1 MTMTIGRLAIAAA
14 GGLLATASAFAQYKS
29 VGPDGRI
36 TYSDLPPPPGSK
48 VVETKKLATDASPAN
63 PALPFELQEATTK
76 YPVVLYTGDACP
88 PCDDARAF
96 LRARGVPFTER
107 TVTSND
113 DIALF
118 KQQSPDG
125 TAPVLTV
132 GSRKSVG
139 YTQSSWTG
147 LLDSAGYPRTPVL
160 PRDYR
165 NPPPTAL
172 APPPRGN
179 AVDAAQ
185 TQGARGTTASAGGAP
200 AAPPAPAGTSGS
212 GFRF

>member
-1 MTMTIGRLAIAAA
+1 MAMTIGKLAIVAA
-14 GGLLATASAFAQYKS
+14 GSVLVATQAFAQYKS
-29 VGPDGRI
+29 VGPDGRV

-48 VVETKKLATDASPAN
+48 MVEQKKLAVETTAN
-63 PALPFELQEATTK
+63 PALPFELQEAATK
-76 YPVVLYTGDACP
+76 YPVLLYTGDNCA
-88 PCDDARAF
+88 PCDEARAF
-96 LRARGVPFTER
+96 LRGRGVPFTEK
-107 TVTSND
+107 TVTSTE

-147 LLDSAGYPRTPVL
+147 LLDSAGYPRTAAL

-165 NPPPTAL
+165 NPAATAL
-172 APPPRGN
+172 APPRASGEGSQ
-179 AVDAAQ
+179 AASPA
-185 TQGARGTTASAGGAP
+185 ARTNSTASANGAP
-200 AAPPAPAGTSGS
+200 NAPAPAGTPAS

>member
-1 MTMTIGRLAIAAA
+1 MAMTLGRLAMLVT
-14 GGLLATASAFAQYKS
+14 GGLFVVTQAFAQYKS
-29 VGPDGRI
+29 VGPDGRV

-48 VVETKKLATDASPAN
+48 VVEQKKLAVETSAN
-63 PALPFELQEATTK
+63 PALPFELQEATNK
-76 YPVVLYTGDACP
+76 YPVLLYTGDNCA
-88 PCDDARAF
+88 PCDEARAF
-96 LRARGVPFTER
+96 LRGRGVPFTEK
-107 TVTSND
+107 TVTSSE

-147 LLDSAGYPRTPVL
+147 LLDSAGYPRTAAL

-165 NPPPTAL
+165 NPAPTAL
-172 APPPRGN
+172 APPRTN
-179 AVDAAQ
+179 ADASP
-185 TQGARGTTASAGGAP
+185 TTPTSRTGSTSSANNAP
-200 AAPPAPAGTSGS
+200 TATPAPAS

>member
-1 MTMTIGRLAIAAA
+1 MAMKTDRWVMVAA
-14 GGLLATASAFAQYKS
+14 GGLLVACQAFAQYKS

-48 VVETKKLATDASPAN
+48 VVDQKKLAPEATAN
-63 PALPFELQEATTK
+63 PALPFELQEAATK
-76 YPVVLYTGDACP
+76 YPVALYTGDNCA
-88 PCDDARAF
+88 PCDEARAF
-96 LRARGVPFTER
+96 LRARGVPFTEK
-107 TVTSND
+107 TVTSAE

-147 LLDSAGYPRTPVL
+147 LLDSAGYPRTTAL

-172 APPPRGN
+172 APPR
-179 AVDAAQ
+179 ADADGTPAGPQ
-185 TQGARGTTASAGGAP
+185 AARGGASASASGS
-200 AAPPAPAGTSGS
+200 PAPAPASAPTS

>member
-1 MTMTIGRLAIAAA
+1 MAMTISRLGFVAA
-14 GGLLATASAFAQYKS
+14 GSLLVVTQVMAQYKS
-29 VGPDGRI
+29 IGPDGRV
-36 TYSDLPPPPGSK
+36 TYSDLPPPPGAR
-48 VVETKKLATDASPAN
+48 VVEQKKLAPETPAN
-63 PALPFELQEATTK
+63 PALPFEVQDAVSK
-76 YPVVLYTGDACP
+76 YPVTLYTGDSCA
-88 PCDDARAF
+88 PCDEARAF
-96 LRARGVPFTER
+96 LRGRGVPFTER

-139 YTQSSWTG
+139 YTQSSWNG
-147 LLDSAGYPRTPVL
+147 LLDSAGYPRTSAL

-165 NPPPTAL
+165 NPAPTAL
-172 APPPRGN
+172 SPTAPGAGQEVAR
-179 AVDAAQ
+179 AARP
-185 TQGARGTTASAGGAP
+185 GSGASADAAP
-200 AAPPAPAGTSGS
+200 AAPPVPAAATS

>member
-1 MTMTIGRLAIAAA
+1 MAMTFGRLTMWVTA
-14 GGLLATASAFAQYKS
+14 GLVVATQALAQYKS
-29 VGPDGRI
+29 VGPDGRV
-36 TYSDLPPPPGSK
+36 TYSDLPPPPGSR
-48 VVETKKLATDASPAN
+48 VVEQKKLAVETTAN
-63 PALPFELQEATTK
+63 PALPFELQEAANK
-76 YPVVLYTGDACP
+76 YPVLLYTGDNCA
-88 PCDDARAF
+88 PCDEARAF
-96 LRARGVPFTER
+96 LRGRGVPFAEK
-107 TVTSND
+107 TVTSSE

-147 LLDSAGYPRTPVL
+147 LLDSAGYPRTAVL

-165 NPPPTAL
+165 NPAPTAL
-172 APPPRGN
+172 APPRPNTDGTQ
-179 AVDAAQ
+179 AASPP
-185 TQGARGTTASAGGAP
+185 TRNGATAAANGASPPAPTGAP
-200 AAPPAPAGTSGS
+200 AS